1 MNTVP
6 DLGVGVASGVGVG
19 VGAGVAVG
27 AAVAVGAGV
36 AVGASPPRPQA
47 AAKAVTPKSTTY
59 NEAPTIALIRRPPFR
74 FVVI

>member
-27 AAVAVGAGV
+27 AAVAVGSGM
-36 AVGASPPRPQA
+36 AVGASPTRPHAVTRA
-47 AAKAVTPKSTTY
+47 ATPKSATD
-59 NEAPTIALIRRPPFR
+59 NAALTIALIRRPPFR
-74 FVVI
+74 FVAR